1 MNTLTFLLSTVI
13 ELYTMVLL
21 LRIWMQWAHCDFY
34 NPFSQFVVKVTQPI
48 IGPLRRVIP
57 AMGPIDSA
65 SLLVAYILSFI
76 KAIVLFKVVTFLPII
91 WIAGLLI
98 LLKTIGLLIFWVL
111 LVMAIMSWVSQGR
124 SPIEYVLIQLAD
136 PLLRPIRRLLP
147 AMGGIDFSPM
157 ILVLLLYVINMGVAE
172 VLQATG
178 NMLLPGLWTVFSA
191 GDEQA
196 LSDYLTSQGRLRSF
210 LTLWF
215 LAVVQVLSLV
225 IPAMPVQLAAG
236 LAYGPWLGFVT
247 SFSASAV
254 ANLTVFLAARRL
266 APVIRRLVA
275 DNPKA
280 AKLLDSVRSSKDP
293 WFYTILAF
301 ITPGLPNGIIPYAA
315 ANAGMCPKQFLAAI
329 FISLPFPTLLTCAA
343 GSFMLE
349 GNWLFTVLTGIVLFS
364 FVGILFFNRTKF
376 IAWAHEVKNR
386 HTQKAGA

>member
-1 MNTLTFLLSTVI
+1 MSEHANKREKRLAMLVVAAV
-13 ELYTMVLL
+13 VLL
-21 LRIWMQWAHCDFY
+21 
-34 NPFSQFVVKVTQPI
+34 
-48 IGPLRRVIP
+48 
-57 AMGPIDSA
+57 
-65 SLLVAYILSFI
+65 
-76 KAIVLFKVVTFLPII
+76 IVETF
-91 WIAGLLI
+91 
-98 LLKTIGLLIFWVL
+98 
-111 LVMAIMSWVSQGR
+111 
-124 SPIEYVLIQLAD
+124 
-136 PLLRPIRRLLP
+136 RL
-147 AMGGIDFSPM
+147 
-157 ILVLLLYVINMGVAE
+157 
-172 VLQATG
+172 
-178 NMLLPGLWTVFSA
+178 LLPGLWSAFSA

-196 LSDYLTSQGRLRSF
+196 LSEYLASQGRLRSF

-236 LAYGPWLGFVT
+236 LAYGPWMGFLT

-254 ANLTVFLAARRL
+254 ANMSVYLIARRL
-266 APVIRRLVA
+266 VPVIRRLVA

-315 ANAGMCPKQFLAAI
+315 ANAGMRPKQFLAAI

>member
-1 MNTLTFLLSTVI
+1 M
-13 ELYTMVLL
+13 
-21 LRIWMQWAHCDFY
+21 RITDKIKQH
-34 NPFSQFVVKVTQPI
+34 TT
-48 IGPLRRVIP
+48 
-57 AMGPIDSA
+57 
-65 SLLVAYILSFI
+65 LSFEVYPP
-76 KAIVLFKVVTFLPII
+76 KSDKPL
-91 WIAGLLI
+91 
-98 LLKTIGLLIFWVL
+98 
-111 LVMAIMSWVSQGR
+111 
-124 SPIEYVLIQLAD
+124 E
-136 PLLRPIRRLLP
+136 PLLATLEKLYAFHPDFISCTYGALGTNKGRNLEVVESIQRR
-147 AMGGIDFSPM
+147 
-157 ILVLLLYVINMGVAE
+157 GVCEALSHYTC
-172 VLQATG
+172 VG
-178 NMLLPGLWTVFSA
+178 NRVC
-191 GDEQA
+191 DVEQA
-196 LSDYLTSQGRLRSF
+196 LSEYLASQGRLRSF

-236 LAYGPWLGFVT
+236 LAYGPWMGFLT

-254 ANLTVFLAARRL
+254 ANMSVYLIARRL
-266 APVIRRLVA
+266 VPVIRRLVA
-275 DNPKA
+275 DTPKA

-315 ANAGMCPKQFLAAI
+315 ANAGMRPKQFLAAI

>member
-1 MNTLTFLLSTVI
+1 MSEHANKREKRLAMLVVAAVVLVT
-13 ELYTMVLL
+13 VLL
-21 LRIWMQWAHCDFY
+21 
-34 NPFSQFVVKVTQPI
+34 
-48 IGPLRRVIP
+48 
-57 AMGPIDSA
+57 
-65 SLLVAYILSFI
+65 
-76 KAIVLFKVVTFLPII
+76 IVETF
-91 WIAGLLI
+91 
-98 LLKTIGLLIFWVL
+98 
-111 LVMAIMSWVSQGR
+111 
-124 SPIEYVLIQLAD
+124 
-136 PLLRPIRRLLP
+136 RL
-147 AMGGIDFSPM
+147 
-157 ILVLLLYVINMGVAE
+157 
-172 VLQATG
+172 
-178 NMLLPGLWTVFSA
+178 LLPGLWSAFSA
-191 GDEQA
+191 GDEQT
-196 LSDYLTSQGRLRSF
+196 LSEYLASQGRLRSF

-236 LAYGPWLGFVT
+236 LAYGPWMGFLT

-254 ANLTVFLAARRL
+254 ANMSVYLIARRL
-266 APVIRRLVA
+266 VPVIRRLVA
-275 DNPKA
+275 DTPKA

-315 ANAGMCPKQFLAAI
+315 ANAGMRPKQFLAAI

>member
-1 MNTLTFLLSTVI
+1 MSEHANKREKRLAMLVVAAVVLFT
-13 ELYTMVLL
+13 VLL
-21 LRIWMQWAHCDFY
+21 
-34 NPFSQFVVKVTQPI
+34 
-48 IGPLRRVIP
+48 
-57 AMGPIDSA
+57 
-65 SLLVAYILSFI
+65 
-76 KAIVLFKVVTFLPII
+76 IVETF
-91 WIAGLLI
+91 
-98 LLKTIGLLIFWVL
+98 
-111 LVMAIMSWVSQGR
+111 
-124 SPIEYVLIQLAD
+124 
-136 PLLRPIRRLLP
+136 RL
-147 AMGGIDFSPM
+147 
-157 ILVLLLYVINMGVAE
+157 
-172 VLQATG
+172 
-178 NMLLPGLWTVFSA
+178 LLPGLWSAFSA

-196 LSDYLTSQGRLRSF
+196 LSEYLASQGRLRSF

-236 LAYGPWLGFVT
+236 LAYGPWMGFLT

-254 ANLTVFLAARRL
+254 ANMSVYLIARRL
-266 APVIRRLVA
+266 VP
-275 DNPKA
+275 
-280 AKLLDSVRSSKDP
+280 
-293 WFYTILAF
+293 AF

-315 ANAGMCPKQFLAAI
+315 ANAGMRPKQFLAAI